1 MASDEGMLQQA
12 YQAMVANWNG
22 RRSMHYQRLF
32 MDDDGTPSNDGQK
45 VLADLRKF
53 CRGDRSTFDADPR
66 IHALLEGRREVF
78 LRILA
83 MLGVPSEAT
92 KDFLEVSDE

>member
-1 MASDEGMLQQA
+1 MASDQGMMERVFNQ
-12 YQAMVANWNG
+12 MVAHLNG
-22 RRSMHYQRLF
+22 KRSQHYKRLF
-32 MDDDGTPSNDGQK
+32 IDDDGTPSIDGQK

-83 MLGVPSEAT
+83 MLGMPSEAT
-92 KDFLEVSDE
+92 NDFVEVSDE

>member
-1 MASDEGMLQQA
+1 MAFDQDHSEGLMSRMLA
-12 YQAMVANWNG
+12 GWNG
-22 RRSMHYQRLF
+22 KRSMHYQRLF
-32 MDDDGTPSNDGQK
+32 IDDDGAPSIDGEK

-53 CRGDRSTFDADPR
+53 CRGDQSTFHQDPR

-83 MLGVPSEAT
+83 MLNMPSEAT
-92 KDFLEVSDE
+92 NSFLEVSDE

>member
-12 YQAMVANWNG
+12 YQAMMAQING
-22 RRSMHYQRLF
+22 RRSLHYQRLF
-32 MDDDGTPSNDGQK
+32 MDDDGTPSIDGQK

-83 MLGVPSEAT
+83 MLDMPSEAT

>member
-1 MASDEGMLQQA
+1 MASDQGMMERA
-12 YQAMVANWNG
+12 YNATIANWNG
-22 RRSMHYQRLF
+22 KRSQHYKRLF
-32 MDDDGTPSNDGQK
+32 IDDDGTPSIDGEK

-83 MLGVPSEAT
+83 MLGMPSEAT
-92 KDFLEVSDE
+92 NDFVEVSDE